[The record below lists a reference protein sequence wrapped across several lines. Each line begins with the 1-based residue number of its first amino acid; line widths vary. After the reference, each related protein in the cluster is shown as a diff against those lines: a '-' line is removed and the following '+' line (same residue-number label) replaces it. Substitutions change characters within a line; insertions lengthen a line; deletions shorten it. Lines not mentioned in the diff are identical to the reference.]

1 LRLRHVNGVLQC
13 RVKKCCPARWQTAQ
27 NCSMTTTEL
36 QNLTSIATAAD
47 ERAVARTVSPGW
59 LLPLHALVWT
69 LAAWLARGNLDIQGD
84 MVETYVWGIE
94 WQAGYAKHPPLSSWV
109 AAAWFRVFPHTDLA
123 YFALSATNVLVGLAG
138 IVALAGRF
146 VPRRLAVIAG
156 LAMAV
161 SPLYSN
167 LAIKFNPNAILLSVW
182 PWTAYFFVRYVQP
195 GSRRARSGAA
205 LGLGACAALAVL
217 GKYFTIVL
225 LLGLLF
231 ALLARPAWRARLFS
245 VDSLIAVA
253 AGVAVL
259 TPHLRWMVLNH
270 YPTLA
275 YASDRTG
282 GSLGAAIGRF
292 GIYTL
297 AQIGY
302 LAPSFIFVLLMVR
315 TSGAARRMALSVVR
329 PAWHPDLWWLALGP
343 LFAVG
348 VISVIG
354 KTQMASVWGM
364 AQWFAIVPLW
374 LAVLVRGKFEFAPKR
389 AARVMFVYWALVLVV
404 SAVVGYTGA
413 RRNSDDAAEPRAE
426 LATAAQTVWR
436 ERTGQPLSIVA
447 GSTHEAGSVV
457 FYDGGDARFWDLD
470 WPATTP
476 WLTPADFARDG
487 ALFVCRG
494 DDPHCI
500 ETASTL
506 SHAAPIALDV
516 RKAAWG
522 RVLPARPYQ
531 FFVIPPQS

>member
-1 LRLRHVNGVLQC
+1 MSTQL
-13 RVKKCCPARWQTAQ
+13 
-27 NCSMTTTEL
+27 S
-36 QNLTSIATAAD
+36 NLTSLATASD
-47 ERAVARTVSPGW
+47 ERAVARNASLRW
-59 LLPLHALVWT
+59 LLPFHALVWT

-109 AAAWFRVFPHTDLA
+109 AAAWFSVFPHTDLA
-123 YFALSATNVLVGLAG
+123 YFALSAVNVLVGLTG
-138 IVALAGRF
+138 IVALAGCF
-146 VPRRLAVIAG
+146 VPRRLAIIAG

-195 GSRRARSGAA
+195 GSRLARSRAA
-205 LGLGACAALAVL
+205 LGLGVCAALAVL
-217 GKYFTIVL
+217 GKYFSIVL
-225 LLGLLF
+225 LLGLLL
-231 ALLARPAWRARLFS
+231 ALLVRPAWRARLIS

-259 TPHLRWMVLNH
+259 TPHVRWMMLNH
-270 YPTLA
+270 FPTLE
-275 YASDRTG
+275 YAAQRTG
-282 GSLGAAIGRF
+282 GTLFAAVGRF

-302 LAPSFIFVLLMVR
+302 LALSFVFVLLMVR
-315 TSGAARRMALSVVR
+315 KSGAARRMVQSVVR
-329 PAWHPDLWWLALGP
+329 PSLHPDLWWLALGP

-348 VISVIG
+348 VLSVIG

-374 LAVLVRGKFEFAPKR
+374 LAALEQGRFEIAPQR
-389 AARVMFVYWALVLVV
+389 AVRVMVVYWALVLAV

-413 RRNSDDAAEPRAE
+413 RRNTDDAAEPRAE

-457 FYDGGDARFWDLD
+457 FYDGGRARFWDLS
-470 WPATTP
+470 WPALTP
-476 WLTPADFARDG
+476 WFTPADFARRG

-494 DDPHCI
+494 DDPNCI
-500 ETASTL
+500 ATASTL
-506 SHAAPIALDV
+506 SHAAPVALRV
-516 RKAAWG
+516 SKNAWG
-522 RVLPARPYQ
+522 RELPARAYQ
-531 FFVIPPQS
+531 LFVLAPQS

>member
-1 LRLRHVNGVLQC
+1 MSPQL
-13 RVKKCCPARWQTAQ
+13 P
-27 NCSMTTTEL
+27 
-36 QNLTSIATAAD
+36 NLNSLATASDKPA
-47 ERAVARTVSPGW
+47 AVRTASLGW
-59 LLPLHALVWT
+59 LLPFHALVWT

-109 AAAWFRVFPHTDLA
+109 SAAWFSVFPHTDFA
-123 YFALSATNVLVGLAG
+123 YFALSAVNVLVGLAG

-146 VPRRLAVIAG
+146 VPRQIAIIAG

-195 GSRRARSGAA
+195 GSRLSRSGAA

-225 LLGLLF
+225 LVGLLM

-245 VDSLIAVA
+245 VDSLIAVV

-259 TPHLRWMVLNH
+259 TPHVRWMVLNH

-275 YASDRTG
+275 YASERTG
-282 GSLGAAIGRF
+282 GSLLAAVGRF

-302 LAPSFIFVLLMVR
+302 LALSFIFVLLLVKTR
-315 TSGAARRMALSVVR
+315 GAARRMALSVVR
-329 PAWHPDLWWLALGP
+329 PAMHPDLWWLALGP

-348 VISVIG
+348 IVSVIG

-364 AQWFAIVPLW
+364 AQWYAIVPLW
-374 LAVLVRGKFEFAPKR
+374 LAVLVQAGFEIKPQR
-389 AARVMFVYWALVLVV
+389 AVRVMLVYWALVLAV

-413 RRNSDDAAEPRAE
+413 RRNADDAAEPRAE
-426 LATAAQTVWR
+426 LAAAAQAVWH
-436 ERTGQPLSIVA
+436 ERTGKPLSIVA

-457 FYDGGDARFWDLD
+457 FYDGGHARFWDLN
-470 WPATTP
+470 WPVMTP
-476 WLTPADFARDG
+476 WFTPADFAREG
-487 ALFVCRG
+487 ALIVCRG
-494 DDPHCI
+494 DDPNCI
-500 ETASTL
+500 KTASAF
-506 SHAAPIALDV
+506 SHVAPVAISV
-516 RKAAWG
+516 SKTAWG

-531 FFVIPPQS
+531 LFVIAPQS